1 MARQGPA
8 EKKVQQPS
16 NNKSSTFTFEEAA
29 GKARVGMEMP
39 VASEF
44 AATASPVSGTAPGTE
59 KMAIDITARTKSF
72 IFRFKVIS
80 FHLCKQLGKP

>member
-16 NNKSSTFTFEEAA
+16 NNKSFTFTFEEAA
-29 GKARVGMEMP
+29 GKTRVGVATP

-44 AATASPVSGTAPGTE
+44 AATVFPVIGTAPGTE
-59 KMAIDITARTKSF
+59 NMAIDITARTKSF
-72 IFRFKVIS
+72 IFRFKGN
-80 FHLCKQLGKP
+80 LL